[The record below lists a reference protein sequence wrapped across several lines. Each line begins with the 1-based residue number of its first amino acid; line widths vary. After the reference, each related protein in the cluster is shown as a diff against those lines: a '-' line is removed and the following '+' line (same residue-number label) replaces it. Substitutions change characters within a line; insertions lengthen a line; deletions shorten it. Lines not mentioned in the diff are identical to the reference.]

1 MLLSLGTGHTSP
13 DDMIGA
19 AAQANP
25 QSRSKFLAEG
35 KAMIENL
42 IGDQL
47 ECDKAWS
54 DTVRMATALCGNN
67 RELTS
72 RYIRLNVEIPGRIPK
87 LDQAKRVGE
96 LEGLVLAKGSEEE
109 KEVAHRL
116 IASCFFS
123 VFQPA
128 VPATR
133 GKSPL
138 VVGQ

>member
-1 MLLSLGTGHTSP
+1 MLLSLGTGHSSP
-13 DDMIGA
+13 DDLIGA
-19 AAQANP
+19 TTQNP
-25 QSRSKFLAEG
+25 QSRSKFIAEG
-35 KAMIENL
+35 WAMIENL

-72 RYIRLNVEIPGRIPK
+72 RYIRLNVEIPGRIPR

-96 LEGLVLAKGSEEE
+96 LEGLALAKGSEEE
-109 KEVAHRL
+109 REVAHRL

-128 VPATR
+128 VPTAR
-133 GKSPL
+133 AKSPL
-138 VVGQ
+138 LVVG